1 MSTTTIITPAAE
13 ATLHRLDIVRQRRD
27 QRLRDQD
34 LLRHLP
40 HAYSLARQYAGE
52 YGTEEELVKFATLG
66 LVRAVEQYDRT
77 SGVPFT
83 SFAEPLVVA
92 ELEEHVQNARQPGTA
107 ATEQAAAATHAEET
121 VAEAIARQSHVR
133 DLAGF
138 LDCDVD
144 TLADGL
150 ILAVAREPHLIPSP
164 AAREQ
169 PQPVGL
175 RRIRHA

>member
-1 MSTTTIITPAAE
+1 MTTMTINSQMDE
-13 ATLHRLDIVRQRRD
+13 ATLFRLDVVRERRN

-66 LVRAVEQYDRT
+66 LVRAVQQYDRT
-77 SGVPFT
+77 SGIPFAT
-83 SFAEPLVVA
+83 FAEPLVVA
-92 ELEEHVQNARQPGTA
+92 ELEAHIEHAGQPVA
-107 ATEQAAAATHAEET
+107 AEQAVAAAEAEDT
-121 VAEAIARQSHVR
+121 IAEAIARQSHVQ

-144 TLADGL
+144 ALVSGL
-150 ILAVAREPHLIPSP
+150 MLAVEREPHLVPSP
-164 AAREQ
+164 TAREL
-169 PQPVGL
+169 PAPVAL
-175 RRIRHA
+175 RSVRHG